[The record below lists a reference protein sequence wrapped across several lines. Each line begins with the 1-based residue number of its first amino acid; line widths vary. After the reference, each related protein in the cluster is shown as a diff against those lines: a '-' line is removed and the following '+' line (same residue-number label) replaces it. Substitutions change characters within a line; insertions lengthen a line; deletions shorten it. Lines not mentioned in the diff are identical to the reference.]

1 MEKNK
6 LDLIFKSYDIR
17 GVFGETLTPI
27 EAFKIG
33 SAFAEFVDSESI
45 IVGHD
50 GRISRFDMLNAV
62 ASGIQDYGKE
72 IIYVG
77 MVPTDIVYSLSG
89 LLQKPGIVIT
99 ASHNP
104 KEYNGLKFCNSGAVP
119 IGEFSGLNK
128 IKEIAQTLNTAT
140 IREFNSRV
148 TNEIDLYFDHLN
160 NLVNPEKI
168 SKNLKFGIDGGNG
181 AIGSVFERLSK
192 DYQFDFLPLYLD
204 VDGTFPNHPADP
216 SNEENLQDLISLV
229 LKNNLNFGVAFDG
242 DADRAVFVDDLGRVL
257 SGSIMTTIIADY
269 LSRANKNLKVV
280 HNINV
285 SPHALSI
292 LKDKNINLFK
302 CKVGHSN
309 IKALMREVD
318 ADFGGEHSAHFYY
331 KDNYFA
337 DSAIVTLLMFMSI
350 ISAEKLKVS
359 DIVNSYNFPPS
370 SGEINFKV
378 NDVSESIDKITKI
391 FEGEFDFLDGI
402 SLKTADFWFNVR
414 GSNTEPKLRI
424 NIEAKSHGKLKE
436 VLDIISSTI

>member
-192 DYQFDFLPLYLD
+192 DYQFEFLPLYLD